1 MNFDMSLSEKWERAA
16 ALRQQD
22 FDDLQ
27 REVAGLEVG
36 RIARFLP
43 DDVRNPERSEKAKA
57 ERQAEM
63 LTRLQ
68 MMMRDPAYAALYNDT
83 MDKLGEAE
91 RATEIALA
99 KALERQR
106 IAVVALAD
114 IQARALQ
121 LEDGRRVYR
130 DEDGTFRTE
139 HGLSVSDTDMDAIAE
154 QWRPGMPGYYDFV
167 ESRDAAQAE
176 AAKVDEISA
185 YQVDVLGAA
194 RDRMMDGD
202 APPDSEELERLNATI
217 EDLMPSDVSAEMESA
232 PTATPPYAPEASK
245 VIVMTPGTGGP

>member
-1 MNFDMSLSEKWERAA
+1 MSLSEKWERAA
-16 ALRQQD
+16 GVRQQD

-43 DDVRNPERSEKAKA
+43 DDVRNPEQSEKRKA
-57 ERQAEM
+57 ERQVEM

-68 MMMRDPAYAALYNDT
+68 MMRDPEYAALYNDT

-106 IAVVALAD
+106 LADEALAD
-114 IQARALQ
+114 IQVRALQ
-121 LEDGRRVYR
+121 LEDGQRVYR
-130 DEDGTFRTE
+130 DDDGTFRTE
-139 HGLSVSDTDMDAIAE
+139 DGLSVSDTDMDAIAP
-154 QWRPGMPGYYDFV
+154 QWRPGMPGYRDFV

-185 YQVDVLGAA
+185 YQVDVLRAA

-202 APPDSEELERLNATI
+202 APPDAEELERLNAAI
-217 EDLMPSDVSAEMESA
+217 EDFMPPDVSAEMQSA
-232 PTATPPYAPEASK
+232 PTSTPPHAPDASL
-245 VIVMTPGTGGP
+245 VNTMTPGMGRP

>member
-1 MNFDMSLSEKWERAA
+1 MNFSDDLSAKWERAA
-16 ALRQQD
+16 ALQQQD

-43 DDVRNPERSEKAKA
+43 EDLRNPEQSEKRKA
-57 ERQAEM
+57 EQQAEM

-91 RATEIALA
+91 RATDIALA

-106 IAVVALAD
+106 VADEALAD
-114 IQARALQ
+114 IQTRALQ

-139 HGLSVSDTDMDAIAE
+139 NGSSVSDTDMDAIAE
-154 QWRPGMPGYYDFV
+154 QWHPGMPGHRNFI
-167 ESRDAAQAE
+167 ESRDTAQAE
-176 AAKVDEISA
+176 AATVDEIVT

-194 RDRMMDGD
+194 RDETSDSD
-202 APPDSEELERLNATI
+202 KPPSKEVLERINAAI
-217 EDLMPSDVSAEMESA
+217 EDRMPPQIRAEIEVAPMAIPSYTPESTIA
-232 PTATPPYAPEASK
+232 VPK
-245 VIVMTPGTGGP
+245 L

>member
-16 ALRQQD
+16 GLRQQD

-43 DDVRNPERSEKAKA
+43 DDVRNPKRSEKAKA

-68 MMMRDPAYAALYNDT
+68 MMMRDPEYAALYNDT

-106 IAVVALAD
+106 LADEALAD

-139 HGLSVSDTDMDAIAE
+139 DGLSVSDTDMDAIAE
-154 QWRPGMPGYYDFV
+154 QWRPGMPGYRDFV
-167 ESRDAAQAE
+167 ESHAATQAE
-176 AAKVDEISA
+176 AATIDEIMT

-194 RDRMMDGD
+194 RDRLTDHHNPADADEMTDIRDGFAKD
-202 APPDSEELERLNATI
+202 MPAAVLI
-217 EDLMPSDVSAEMESA
+217 EMPSTVQSSPAATVSAVPIPSF
-232 PTATPPYAPEASK
+232 
-245 VIVMTPGTGGP
+245 